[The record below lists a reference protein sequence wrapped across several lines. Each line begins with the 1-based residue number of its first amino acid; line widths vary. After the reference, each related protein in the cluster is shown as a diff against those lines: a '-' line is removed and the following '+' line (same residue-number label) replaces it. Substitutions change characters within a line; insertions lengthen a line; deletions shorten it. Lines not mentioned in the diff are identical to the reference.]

1 MNISPVF
8 LAAAVLSGAMSA
20 HADQKNAAEEAAS
33 STGQYSVA
41 GALRLPEQT
50 TKRHVY
56 GMNVGWKF
64 FKGKNVP
71 QGVTGADFDDSSW
84 QSVNLPDGIEL
95 LPEEASGCS
104 NYQGPVWY
112 RKTFT
117 APADLK
123 GRRNTLY
130 FEGIMGKSEVW
141 VNGEKAAEHLGGYLP
156 VIVNLDKWLKP
167 GQKNVIVVK
176 ADNSNDG
183 SYPPGKPQ
191 ESLDFAYFGG
201 IYRDAYLISTGPVY
215 ITDPNEA
222 GTVAGGGIFFRTQ
235 SLDPR
240 TRKGKTAVKVQVA
253 NNTDKEQKVRVQALM
268 TDPKGVDPVGETAP
282 LVIPPHSTGEVDI
295 PLVISN
301 VRPWS
306 PDNPNLYTLSVEVWK
321 ADGGTD
327 AKNPAHLLDNRSMRV
342 GIRTVEITEK
352 GLVLNGSLF
361 PEKLI
366 GGNRHQDFAR
376 LGNAVPNNL
385 QWQDA
390 VKLRKAGM
398 RVIRSAHYP
407 QDPAFMDACDRLG
420 LFVIVAT
427 PGWQFWGKGPFADRV
442 YDDVRQMVRRDRN
455 HPSVMMWEPILNET
469 HYPKDFAKKVRDLVH
484 EEYPYPGCYT
494 ACDAV
499 AQGSEHY
506 EVLYAHPSTGDKHW
520 SIKERKNNKPYF
532 TREFGDNVD
541 TWSAHNSTSR
551 VARHWGEVPMMVQ
564 ALHYLKTSF
573 PYTNYDTLNAAP
585 AYHFGGCLWHPFDHQ
600 RGYHPDPFY
609 GGILDAFRQPK
620 TSYYAFMSQ
629 RPQKSQNEL
638 GSGPVVYIANECT
651 PFSPED
657 VTVFSNCDSVRLS
670 VNGGAPV
677 EKKVGSYSSG
687 LKRVPVVFPKAWDFM
702 ENKKLA
708 RAGKEGAVKL
718 VAEGLIGG
726 KVVTRHEV
734 RPSRRAEKIRLRLD
748 REEGVELSANGS
760 DVFAVV
766 AEVTDSRG
774 TVKRLNDEEIVFSIE
789 GPAELLTDSPDGTLV
804 QPVKW
809 GSAPALVRLGTQPGT
824 VTVKASVKH
833 PGSQKPVSGVLKFD
847 TKASGLKMLFQED
860 AVGKSRKGGKAQPSS
875 AGTASEREEA
885 LQLELEK
892 VRHEL
897 NNLRNDKV
905 SRQQSHF
912 E

>member
-1 MNISPVF
+1 
-8 LAAAVLSGAMSA
+8 
-20 HADQKNAAEEAAS
+20 
-33 STGQYSVA
+33 
-41 GALRLPEQT
+41 
-50 TKRHVY
+50 
-56 GMNVGWKF
+56 
-64 FKGKNVP
+64 
-71 QGVTGADFDDSSW
+71 
-84 QSVNLPDGIEL
+84 
-95 LPEEASGCS
+95 
-104 NYQGPVWY
+104 
-112 RKTFT
+112 
-117 APADLK
+117 
-123 GRRNTLY
+123 
-130 FEGIMGKSEVW
+130 
-141 VNGEKAAEHLGGYLP
+141 
-156 VIVNLDKWLKP
+156 
-167 GQKNVIVVK
+167 
-176 ADNSNDG
+176 
-183 SYPPGKPQ
+183 
-191 ESLDFAYFGG
+191 
-201 IYRDAYLISTGPVY
+201 
-215 ITDPNEA
+215 
-222 GTVAGGGIFFRTQ
+222 
-235 SLDPR
+235 
-240 TRKGKTAVKVQVA
+240 
-253 NNTDKEQKVRVQALM
+253 
-268 TDPKGVDPVGETAP
+268 
-282 LVIPPHSTGEVDI
+282 
-295 PLVISN
+295 
-301 VRPWS
+301 
-306 PDNPNLYTLSVEVWK
+306 
-321 ADGGTD
+321 
-327 AKNPAHLLDNRSMRV
+327 
-342 GIRTVEITEK
+342 
-352 GLVLNGSLF
+352 
-361 PEKLI
+361 
-366 GGNRHQDFAR
+366 
-376 LGNAVPNNL
+376 
-385 QWQDA
+385 
-390 VKLRKAGM
+390 M

-442 YDDVRQMVRRDRN
+442 YDDIRQMVRRDRN

-469 HYPKDFAKKVRDLVH
+469 HYPADFAKKARDLVH
-484 EEYPYPGCYT
+484 EEYPYKGCYT

-499 AQGSEHY
+499 AQGNQHY
-506 EVLYAHPSTGDKHW
+506 EVLYAHPATGDKHW
-520 SIKERKNNKPYF
+520 SIKERKDNKPYF

-551 VARHWGEVPMMVQ
+551 AARHWGEVPMMVQ

-573 PYTNYDTLNAAP
+573 PYTTYDTLNAAP

-629 RPQKSQNEL
+629 RPQKTRNEL

-677 EKKVGSYSSG
+677 EKKVASYPNG

-734 RPSRRAEKIRLRLD
+734 RPSRRAEKIRLSLD
-748 REEGVELSANGS
+748 REEGVELCANGS

-774 TVKRLNDEEIVFSIE
+774 TVKRLNDEELVFSVE
-789 GPAELLTDSPDGTLV
+789 GPAELLTDSPDGTLT

-809 GSAPALVRLGTQPGT
+809 GSAPALVRLGAKPGT
-824 VTVKASVKH
+824 VTVRASVKH

-847 TKASGLKMLFQED
+847 TKAPGLNMLFTED
-860 AVGKSRKGGKAQPSS
+860 AVGKAKKGAAAPSS
-875 AGTASEREEA
+875 AEAPASEREKS
-885 LQLELEK
+885 LQTELEK

-897 NNLRNDKV
+897 NKLRNDKV
-905 SRQQSHF
+905 SAQQTHF